1 MNILQILPELN
12 VGGVETGTVDFSRCL
27 VSRGHRSVVVS
38 NGGVLVE
45 RLEKDGGVHYAMPVH
60 RKNLGQMI
68 RLVKPL
74 REIIRK
80 ENIDIV
86 HARSR
91 VPAWIAFFACRKT
104 GAAFITTCHGHYGNR
119 WFSRVMGWAKLVI
132 VPSQVIGRH
141 MVDHYGVPVERIR
154 CIPRGVNLR
163 DFHNFSER
171 AAAKRGESNIALV
184 GRITP
189 LKGHSYFFRAMAQVV
204 RSYPFVRI
212 LVVGD
217 APEGKPHYK
226 TDLERLAA
234 SLGIARNVS
243 FMGRRPDIPDVLS
256 GVDILVA
263 PSVEPESFGRV
274 VLEAQAAAV
283 PVVATQTGGFVEIID
298 HQQTGLLVPPKDV
311 DALARAILRLL
322 KDPGLGKVLAEKA
335 KIKLKKCFTVE
346 QMAESTVK
354 VYEELLGRLNILV
367 IKLGSAGDIVLITAS
382 LKALRH
388 KFPKAVIKCLVN
400 RQFQKILKNCPYI
413 DEVIVCDAQG
423 RDRGLSGFFR
433 MAGRLRAE
441 RFDKIVD
448 FQNNKKS
455 HWWAF
460 LSFARETYGYNN
472 GKWGF
477 LLTHPV
483 EKNRTDTGP
492 VEHQFEVLRL
502 LGISMPPWPALELW
516 PGDKERE
523 YVSALFEAEWLS
535 NNRNIVGLNISASA
549 RWPTKNWP
557 LEYMARLADQLAQRN
572 IRVLVTGTRSDGA
585 AARKF
590 MSLCKSKPANL
601 VGKTD
606 ILQLAAV
613 VEKCKVFISPDSAPL
628 HIAAAMNVP
637 AIAFFGPTAALR
649 HVPPS
654 KKLIVLQR
662 DLQCRPCYSGRCRIL
677 THACMREIHPD
688 EVESKV
694 VQILGETT

>member
-12 VGGVETGTVDFSRCL
+12 VGGVETGTVDFSRYL

-38 NGGVLVE
+38 NGGALVT
-45 RLEKDGGVHYAMPVH
+45 RLTEDGGVHYRMPVH

-68 RLVKPL
+68 RLVRPL

-104 GAAFITTCHGHYGNR
+104 NAAFITTCHGHYGTR
-119 WFSRVMGWAKLVI
+119 WFSRVMGWSKLVI

-141 MVDHYGVPVERIR
+141 MVNHYDVPADRIR

-163 DFHNFSER
+163 DFQCLPER
-171 AAAKRGESNIALV
+171 AVKTGESNIALI

-189 LKGHSYFFRAMAQVV
+189 LKGHSYFLRAMAQVV

-212 LVVGD
+212 LIVGD
-217 APEGKPHYK
+217 APAQKPHYK
-226 TDLERLAA
+226 TDLERLTA
-234 SLGIARNVS
+234 SLGITRNVS
-243 FMGRRPDIPDVLS
+243 FMGHRQDVPDVLS
-256 GVDILVA
+256 RVDILVA

-274 VLEAQAAAV
+274 ILEAQAASV

-298 HQQTGLLVPPKDV
+298 QQQTGLLVPPKDV
-311 DALARAILRLL
+311 DALALAVLRLL
-322 KDPGLGKVLAEKA
+322 KDPGFGKVLAENA
-335 KIKLKKCFTVE
+335 KIKLKTCFTVE
-346 QMAESTVK
+346 RMAERTVE
-354 VYEELLGRLNILV
+354 VYEELLGTMNILV
-367 IKLGSAGDIVLITAS
+367 VKLGSAGDIVLITAS

-388 KFPKAVIKCLVN
+388 KFPKAVIKCLVC
-400 RQFQKILKNCPYI
+400 REFQKILKNCPYV
-413 DEVIVCDAQG
+413 DEIMVCDAQG
-423 RDRGLSGFFR
+423 RDCGLPGFFR

-441 RFDKIVD
+441 RFDKIID

-455 HWWAF
+455 HWWSF
-460 LSFARETYGYNN
+460 LSFARESYGYNN

-483 EKNRTDTGP
+483 KKNRDDIGP
-492 VEHQFEVLRL
+492 VEHQFEVLKL
-502 LGISMPPWPALELW
+502 LGIDMPPRPALELW
-516 PGDKERE
+516 PGEKERK
-523 YVSALFEAEWLS
+523 YAAALFETEWLS
-535 NNRNIVGLNISASA
+535 NSRNIVGINLSASA
-549 RWPTKNWP
+549 KWPTKNWP
-557 LEYMARLADQLAQRN
+557 LEYMAKLADQLAQRN
-572 IRVLVTGTRSDGA
+572 IRVLVTGAPCDEATA
-585 AARKF
+585 KKF

-613 VEKCKVFISPDSAPL
+613 IRKCKAFITPDSAPL

-637 AIAFFGPTAALR
+637 AIVFFGPTASRR
-649 HVPPS
+649 HVPPA
-654 KKLIVLQR
+654 KKLVILQR
-662 DLQCRPCYSGRCRIL
+662 DLRCRPCYSGRCRIL

-694 VQILGETT
+694 VQILGETV